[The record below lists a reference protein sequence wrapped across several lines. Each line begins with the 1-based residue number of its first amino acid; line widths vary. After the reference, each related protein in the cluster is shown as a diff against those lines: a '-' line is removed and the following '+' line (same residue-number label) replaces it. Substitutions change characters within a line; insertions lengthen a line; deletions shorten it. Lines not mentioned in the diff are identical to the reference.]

1 MAELYLVRSDSAAH
15 FLVALDTTLDEME
28 FQNLKTPLTLFFLLQ
43 DIINPAPVS
52 PEYHLARLYLLRVAH
67 LGPRLRMKHEHVC
80 PKNYMDHNK
89 SEKKGF
95 IESKSRSFLL
105 HQ

>member
-15 FLVALDTTLDEME
+15 FSVVLDTTLDEME
-28 FQNLKTPLTLFFLLQ
+28 FQNLKTPLTLYFLLQ
-43 DIINPAPVS
+43 DIINPDPVS

-67 LGPRLRMKHEHVC
+67 LDPRLRMEDDHAS

-89 SEKKGF
+89 
-95 IESKSRSFLL
+95 
-105 HQ
+105 